1 MWLVLAF
8 DPTSLTNDFSILS
21 SFAIILGTV
30 FVVVQIRQNNSLVR
44 ATAEQA
50 KAAATQ
56 AKLTT
61 EQMKQN
67 NELANIDMIMR
78 LYEFAN
84 TAEVQ
89 AAWLTVVNSQISSFD
104 DFLKLS
110 KPEQV
115 AFYQIG
121 ALFESVGVLV
131 EREIVKDDIIQD
143 MFATQLAWKTM
154 KPFISGIREK
164 YGDEESYPAFEKLH
178 DRLSNGPIKS
188 G

>member
-1 MWLVLAF
+1 LAF
-8 DPTSLTNDFSILS
+8 DPGSLNSDVSIVS
-21 SFAIILGTV
+21 SLAIILGTI
-30 FVVVQIRQNNSLVR
+30 FVVVQIRQNTRLVR
-44 ATAEQA
+44 AAAEQA

-89 AAWLTVVNSQISSFD
+89 AAWLTVVNSKIASFE

-131 EREIVKDDIIQD
+131 ERGIVKDDIIQD
-143 MFATQLAWKTM
+143 MFATQLAWQSM
-154 KPFISGIREK
+154 KPFVSGIREK

-178 DRLSNGPIKS
+178 DRLTNAR
-188 G
+188 

>member
-1 MWLVLAF
+1 MAF
-8 DPTSLTNDFSILS
+8 DPGSLNSDVSIVS
-21 SFAIILGTV
+21 SIAIILGTI
-30 FVVVQIRQNNSLVR
+30 FVVVQIRQNTRLVR
-44 ATAEQA
+44 AAAEQA

-89 AAWLTVVNSQISSFD
+89 AAWLTVVNSNIASFE

-110 KPEQV
+110 KSEQV

-131 EREIVKDDIIQD
+131 ERGIVKDDIIQD
-143 MFATQLAWKTM
+143 MFATQLAWQTM
-154 KPFISGIREK
+154 KPFVSGIRKK

-178 DRLSNGPIKS
+178 DRLSYGQAKS
-188 G
+188 T

>member
-1 MWLVLAF
+1 LAF
-8 DPTSLTNDFSILS
+8 DPASLNSDVSIVS
-21 SFAIILGTV
+21 SIAIILGTI
-30 FVVVQIRQNNSLVR
+30 FVVVQIRQNTRLVR
-44 ATAEQA
+44 AAAEQA
-50 KAAATQ
+50 QAAATQ

-89 AAWLTVVNSQISSFD
+89 AAWLTVLNSKIASFE
-104 DFLKLS
+104 DFLKLAKS
-110 KPEQV
+110 DQV

-131 EREIVKDDIIQD
+131 ERGIVKDDIIQD
-143 MFATQLAWKTM
+143 MFATQLAWQSM
-154 KPFISGIREK
+154 KPFVSGIREK

-178 DRLSNGPIKS
+178 ERLTNAR
-188 G
+188 

>member
-1 MWLVLAF
+1 LVF
-8 DPTSLTNDFSILS
+8 DLGSLNSDVSIVS
-21 SFAIILGTV
+21 SLAIILGTI
-30 FVVVQIRQNNSLVR
+30 FVVVQIRQNTSLVR
-44 ATAEQA
+44 AAAEQA

-89 AAWLTVVNSQISSFD
+89 AAWLTVVNSKISSFE
-104 DFLKLS
+104 DFLKLP

-131 EREIVKDDIIQD
+131 EREIVKDDIIED
-143 MFATQLAWKTM
+143 MFATQLAWQSL
-154 KPFISGIREK
+154 KPFVSGVREK
-164 YGDEESYPAFEKLH
+164 YGDEESYPAFERLH
-178 DRLSNGPIKS
+178 KRLTNDQ
-188 G
+188 

>member
-1 MWLVLAF
+1 LAF
-8 DPTSLTNDFSILS
+8 DPASLNSDVSILS
-21 SFAIILGTV
+21 SIAIILGTV
-30 FVVVQIRQNNSLVR
+30 FVVVQIRQNNGLVR
-44 ATAEQA
+44 AAAEQA

-89 AAWLTVVNSQISSFD
+89 AAWLTVVNANISSFE

-110 KPEQV
+110 KPDQV

-143 MFATQLAWKTM
+143 MFATRLAWQSL
-154 KPFISGIREK
+154 KPFVLGIREK

-178 DRLSNGPIKS
+178 ARLTNGQVKPD
-188 G
+188 